1 MTTHLNSRW
10 VAIKGRLPERLRE
23 HRSLYVVMV
32 FTTALFA
39 SVLAAFISSSA
50 PARSISMVFSVLLFS
65 LLLAF
70 IRGLPESK
78 TVYAAAGIGVTYL
91 FLGSLTE
98 GHIYSSNLAW
108 LPLIPLVIFY
118 FINPRA
124 GRLWMLLMVF
134 LQVLVAAVAWVW
146 GDQLPPINVPELPV
160 MSLIDLFM
168 ATIVL
173 FVVPDF
179 YQRDVDRHL
188 LFSQQRQR
196 DLQAKQVEL
205 EHAQQ
210 MQEHFIAS
218 VSHELRTPM
227 NAILG
232 LNNLLLERVKDKP
245 QASKVLAYTRQS
257 ADHLMTV
264 INDVLDY
271 SQFNMG
277 QISARVERFALR
289 ETVQAAFELFQ
300 PKVENTTLRYTC
312 EIGAD
317 VPQWVSTDR
326 HRLMQVLVNLLGN
339 AIKFTH
345 QGGVTLQ
352 VSAVDGGV
360 AFAIQDTGIGIASD
374 QQQRIFERFS
384 QADASI
390 QSRYG
395 GSGLGLTISQ
405 RLVQMLGGQLQL
417 ESHEGAGSRF
427 WFWLP
432 LQGVAAPEAR
442 AHEKEQVSAGGGQ
455 GLRFLVVDDHPVN
468 RLLVQQ
474 VLARHWPQAD
484 VEQAQDGREAL
495 QKLQQQGFDLVLMDM
510 VMPVMDGIEAT
521 TVMRASADAR
531 MRQTPV
537 LGLTANVNAGD
548 LARFEQSGLNGLL
561 LKPFEQSK
569 FVDQMDRLVQ
579 RRQPGAP
586 ADLAQ
591 AEAT

>member
-1 MTTHLNSRW
+1 MTLFYVS
-10 VAIKGRLPERLRE
+10 GRQ
-23 HRSLYVVMV
+23 
-32 FTTALFA
+32 
-39 SVLAAFISSSA
+39 
-50 PARSISMVFSVLLFS
+50 
-65 LLLAF
+65 
-70 IRGLPESK
+70 
-78 TVYAAAGIGVTYL
+78 AGIRWTAIAMVALIIPTIYHLFDANAGQNGFGMAQAATSLSDYL
-91 FLGSLTE
+91 
-98 GHIYSSNLAW
+98 
-108 LPLIPLVIFY
+108 LITLSI
-118 FINPRA
+118 
-124 GRLWMLLMVF
+124 
-134 LQVLVAAVAWVW
+134 
-146 GDQLPPINVPELPV
+146 
-160 MSLIDLFM
+160 
-168 ATIVL
+168 T
-173 FVVPDF
+173 VVPWI
-179 YQRDVDRHL
+179 YKNRVDEAL
-188 LFSQQRQR
+188 AESQQRQR

-205 EHAQQ
+205 EYAQQ

-271 SQFNMG
+271 SQFNTG

-289 ETVQAAFELFQ
+289 DTVQAAFELFQ

-312 EIGAD
+312 EIGAG

-345 QGGVTLQ
+345 QGAVTLQ

-432 LQGVAAPEAR
+432 LQGEQAPTPEMPQPGLAQPST
-442 AHEKEQVSAGGGQ
+442 EQVLTERA
-455 GLRFLVVDDHPVN
+455 LKFLVVDDHRVN
-468 RLLVQQ
+468 RLLARKVLLQQWPGSVVDECDDGLKAVQ
-474 VLARHWPQAD
+474 
-484 VEQAQDGREAL
+484 AL
-495 QKLQQQGFDLVLMDM
+495 QAGARYDLVLMDM

-521 TVMRASADAR
+521 RLIRQSMQPGVSA
-531 MRQTPV
+531 TPV
-537 LGLTANVNAGD
+537 LGLTANVNAQD
-548 LARFEQSGLNGLL
+548 LARFEQAGLNGLL
-561 LKPFEQSK
+561 LKPFELE
-569 FVDQMDRLVQ
+569 RLHSEV
-579 RRQPGAP
+579 RRLLDVPN
-586 ADLAQ
+586 
-591 AEAT
+591 

>member
-1 MTTHLNSRW
+1 MAKHLDGRW
-10 VAIKGRLPERLRE
+10 GAIRRRLPERLRE

-39 SVLAAFISSSA
+39 SVLASFTSWSA
-50 PARSISMVFSVLLFS
+50 PGRSISMVFSVLFFF

-70 IRGLPESK
+70 IRGLPERK
-78 TVYAAAGIGVTYL
+78 TVYAAVGIGVTYL
-91 FLGSLTE
+91 FLCSLTE
-98 GHIYSSNLAW
+98 GHIYSSNMAW
-108 LPLIPLVIFY
+108 LPLIPLVTFY

-124 GRLWMLLMVF
+124 GRLWLLLVVF
-134 LQVLVAAVAWVW
+134 LQVLIAVVAWVW

-188 LFSQQRQR
+188 LVSRAHQR

-205 EHAQQ
+205 EHAQL
-210 MQEHFIAS
+210 MQEQFIAS

-317 VPQWVSTDR
+317 VPEWVSTDR
-326 HRLMQVLVNLLGN
+326 HRLVQVLVNLLGN

-432 LQGVAAPEAR
+432 LQGAAAPEAR
-442 AHEKEQVSAGGGQ
+442 AHEKEQVKEGGGQ
-455 GLRFLVVDDHPVN
+455 GLSFLVVDDHPVN
-468 RLLVQQ
+468 RLLVHQ
-474 VLARHWPQAD
+474 VLARHWPQAE
-484 VEQAQDGREAL
+484 VVQAQDGREAL

-531 MRQTPV
+531 MRHTPV

-548 LARFEQSGLNGLL
+548 LARFKQAGLNGLL
-561 LKPFEQSK
+561 LKPFDAEQ
-569 FVDQMDRLVQ
+569 L
-579 RRQPGAP
+579 
-586 ADLAQ
+586 LT
-591 AEAT
+591 EATHQVLIAQLKGATT

>member
-1 MTTHLNSRW
+1 MTTHLNRRW
-10 VAIKGRLPERLRE
+10 VAIKERLPERLRE

-50 PARSISMVFSVLLFS
+50 PGRSISMVFSVLLFA

-70 IRGLPESK
+70 IKGLSERK
-78 TVYAAAGIGVTYL
+78 TIYAAVCIGVTYL
-91 FLGSLTE
+91 FLSSLTE

-118 FINPRA
+118 FINPRV

-146 GDQLPPINVPELPV
+146 GDRLPPINVPELPV
-160 MSLIDLFM
+160 MSLIDLLM

-179 YQRDVDRHL
+179 YQRDVDWHL
-188 LFSQQRQR
+188 LVRRARQR

-245 QASKVLAYTRQS
+245 QASKVLAYSRQS

-271 SQFNMG
+271 SQFNAG
-277 QISARVERFALR
+277 QIRPRVERFELR
-289 ETVQAAFELFQ
+289 ETVRAAFELFQ

-317 VPQWVSTDR
+317 VPEWVSTDR

-345 QGGVTLQ
+345 QGKVTLQ
-352 VSAVDGGV
+352 VSVVDGGV
-360 AFAIQDTGIGIASD
+360 VFEIQDTGIGIASD

-405 RLVQMLGGQLQL
+405 RLVQMLGGRLQL

-432 LQGVAAPEAR
+432 LQGEQAPTPEMPQPGLAQPLTER
-442 AHEKEQVSAGGGQ
+442 ALK
-455 GLRFLVVDDHPVN
+455 FLVVDDHRVN
-468 RLLVQQ
+468 RLLAKKVLMQQWPGSVVDECDDGSKAVQ
-474 VLARHWPQAD
+474 
-484 VEQAQDGREAL
+484 AL
-495 QKLQQQGFDLVLMDM
+495 QAGARYDLVLMDM

-521 TVMRASADAR
+521 RLIRQSMQPGVSA
-531 MRQTPV
+531 TPV
-537 LGLTANVNAGD
+537 LGLTANVNAQD
-548 LARFEQSGLNGLL
+548 LARFEQAGLNGLL
-561 LKPFEQSK
+561 LKPFELE
-569 FVDQMDRLVQ
+569 RLHSEV
-579 RRQPGAP
+579 RRL
-586 ADLAQ
+586 LAVPN
-591 AEAT
+591 

>member
-1 MTTHLNSRW
+1 MAFSLDRLY
-10 VAIKGRLPERLRE
+10 ARLPVHLRE
-23 HRSLYVVMV
+23 DKRLYMAGLLVLCISATGVTAMASPHAGIRLQCVVA
-32 FTTALFA
+32 T
-39 SVLAAFISSSA
+39 
-50 PARSISMVFSVLLFS
+50 
-65 LLLAF
+65 LLLLLLLLRF
-70 IRGLPESK
+70 LMGSSVEK
-78 TVYAAAGIGVTYL
+78 TLRMGTLLAVVHITGEAIQNNQIYA
-91 FLGSLTE
+91 
-98 GHIYSSNLAW
+98 SSLAW
-108 LPLIPLVIFY
+108 LALMPVTQFHIHGRAEALRWTFVGLACTSCAMLIGIWQGEAAIKVFGILQAPTSLSEY
-118 FINPRA
+118 F
-124 GRLWMLLMVF
+124 L
-134 LQVLVAAVAWVW
+134 AAI
-146 GDQLPPINVPELPV
+146 GI
-160 MSLIDLFM
+160 I
-168 ATIVL
+168 
-173 FVVPDF
+173 VVPWI
-179 YQRDVDRHL
+179 YSKRYEEAL
-188 LFSQQRQR
+188 AASQQRQR

-326 HRLMQVLVNLLGN
+326 HRLVQVLVNLLGN

-432 LQGVAAPEAR
+432 LQGEQAPTPEMPQPGLAQPST
-442 AHEKEQVSAGGGQ
+442 EQVLTERA
-455 GLRFLVVDDHPVN
+455 LKFLVVDDHRVN
-468 RLLVQQ
+468 RLLARKVLLQQWPGSVVDECDDGLKAVQ
-474 VLARHWPQAD
+474 
-484 VEQAQDGREAL
+484 AL
-495 QKLQQQGFDLVLMDM
+495 QAGARYDLVLMDM

-521 TVMRASADAR
+521 RLIRQSMQPGVSA
-531 MRQTPV
+531 TPV
-537 LGLTANVNAGD
+537 LGLTANVNAQD
-548 LARFEQSGLNGLL
+548 LARFEQAGLNGLL
-561 LKPFEQSK
+561 LKPFELE
-569 FVDQMDRLVQ
+569 RLHSEV
-579 RRQPGAP
+579 RRLLDVPN
-586 ADLAQ
+586 
-591 AEAT
+591 

>member
-1 MTTHLNSRW
+1 MAFSLDRLY
-10 VAIKGRLPERLRE
+10 ARLPVHLRE
-23 HRSLYVVMV
+23 DKRLYMAGLLVLCISATGVTAMASPHAGIRLQCVVA
-32 FTTALFA
+32 T
-39 SVLAAFISSSA
+39 
-50 PARSISMVFSVLLFS
+50 
-65 LLLAF
+65 LLLLLLLLRF
-70 IRGLPESK
+70 LMGSSVEK
-78 TVYAAAGIGVTYL
+78 TLRMGTLLAVVHITGEAIQNNQIYA
-91 FLGSLTE
+91 
-98 GHIYSSNLAW
+98 SSLAW
-108 LPLIPLVIFY
+108 LALMPVTQFHIHGRAEALRWTFVGLACTSCAMLIGIWQGEAAIKAFGILQAPTSLSEY
-118 FINPRA
+118 F
-124 GRLWMLLMVF
+124 L
-134 LQVLVAAVAWVW
+134 AAI
-146 GDQLPPINVPELPV
+146 GI
-160 MSLIDLFM
+160 I
-168 ATIVL
+168 
-173 FVVPDF
+173 VVPWI
-179 YQRDVDRHL
+179 YSKRYEEAL
-188 LFSQQRQR
+188 AASQQRQR

-205 EHAQQ
+205 EYAQQ

-326 HRLMQVLVNLLGN
+326 HRLVQVLVNLLGN

-432 LQGVAAPEAR
+432 MPSVAAPEAR

-521 TVMRASADAR
+521 TLLRASADAR

-548 LARFEQSGLNGLL
+548 LARFEQAGLNGLL
-561 LKPFEQSK
+561 LKPFDVEQ
-569 FVDQMDRLVQ
+569 L
-579 RRQPGAP
+579 
-586 ADLAQ
+586 LT
-591 AEAT
+591 EATHQVLIAQQKGATT